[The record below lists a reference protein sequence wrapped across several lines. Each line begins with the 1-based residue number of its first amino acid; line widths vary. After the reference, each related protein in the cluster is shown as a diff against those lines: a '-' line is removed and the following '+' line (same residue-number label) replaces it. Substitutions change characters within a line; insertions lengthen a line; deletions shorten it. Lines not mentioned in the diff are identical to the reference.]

1 VDIWIAYSGI
11 CAAVIRGGGVIPT
24 AGAFPN
30 LLALVNVGQDCRWDL
45 RNTIVGIRD
54 AIVIGVRNLAFN
66 IRHPRGIAVVAL
78 QRCRCSKPSGL
89 DQ

>member
-1 VDIWIAYSGI
+1 M
-11 CAAVIRGGGVIPT
+11 
-24 AGAFPN
+24 
-30 LLALVNVGQDCRWDL
+30 
-45 RNTIVGIRD
+45 RD